1 MKKKIYINPA
11 IYLVFIIAVVGAI
24 NFSKRSITT
33 ENYLNLA
40 QQIATYIFTIVL
52 IWSVYW
58 IGKDIIRPIPLTYDS
73 KEIII
78 KRYFKR
84 NLVISYK
91 DIARAE
97 YYNRYM
103 RLEIHTKDKKYKFG
117 FVVNTKELIEILKK
131 KVKNNNF

>member
-11 IYLVFIIAVVGAI
+11 IYLVFIVAVVGAI
-24 NFSKRSITT
+24 ILIKRSITT

-40 QQIATYIFTIVL
+40 QQIATYIFTIAM

-58 IGKDIIRPIPLTYDS
+58 IGKDIVRPIPLTFDS
-73 KEIII
+73 NEITIN
-78 KRYFKR
+78 RYFKE

-91 DIARAE
+91 DIIRAE